1 LVAGGIGGDAIAEA
15 FASALSRMIQIWQT
29 RQRPFIAT
37 VTSQGKVVLI
47 EGGSRFGAVKR
58 S

>member
-1 LVAGGIGGDAIAEA
+1 
-15 FASALSRMIQIWQT
+15 MIQIWQT